1 VANSDFE
8 IAAGRTHTAAN
19 RYANHTDGPVFAAA
33 NPGST
38 KIPLPN
44 IPPILIAMTE
54 ERVKLRFNFF
64 NRFSFIFVKY
74 KNRNNLVSLLF
85 KANVNLFD

>member
-1 VANSDFE
+1 MANSDFE

-19 RYANHTDGPVFAAA
+19 IYANQTDGPVFAAA
-33 NPGST
+33 NPGRT

-44 IPPILIAMTE
+44 IPPILIAITE

-64 NRFSFIFVKY
+64 NRSFFCFVNH
-74 KNRNNLVSLLF
+74 KNRNNLFSSKL
-85 KANVNLFD
+85 